1 MNDCPMSS
9 RLTALREGWLE
20 SEEAEALRHHVQ
32 ACGLCRSV
40 LDRLEE
46 AVHLLA
52 REAVPVDPPSAGYET
67 LLEET
72 LRARDHVPLPARP
85 ARIWFLRTAAVAA
98 VLMLVVGSWLLL
110 HQSGPASGVPVA
122 VTAPAPDDLDLFEE
136 DHALASDR
144 IPFSGGA
151 YLTVLAQSSEQ
162 QRAVRRDRERK

>member
-32 ACGLCRSV
+32 TCGFCRSV
-40 LDRLEE
+40 LDRLED

-52 REAVPVDPPSAGYET
+52 REAVPVDPPASGYET
-67 LLEET
+67 LLEAS
-72 LRARDHVPLPARP
+72 LRARDRLPLSARP
-85 ARIWFLRTAAVAA
+85 ARVWLVRTAAAAA
-98 VLMLVVGSWLLL
+98 VLMLTVGSWLLMRK
-110 HQSGPASGVPVA
+110 SGPAPGAPAA
-122 VTAPAPDDLDLFEE
+122 VTAPAPDDLDLFQE

-151 YLTVLAQSSEQ
+151 YMAVLAQSEDEY
-162 QRAVRRDRERK
+162 RVVRRDRERK